1 MPICWRALVS
11 TARNYVR
18 TTLSDERGREMSN
31 GIFSKI
37 AGRALSI
44 FGVSDPEDI
53 RRMQARKIPVAKSEP
68 AKQELTQPPA
78 DDAPTQEKP
87 TKDE

>member
-1 MPICWRALVS
+1 
-11 TARNYVR
+11 
-18 TTLSDERGREMSN
+18 MSN

-53 RRMQARKIPVAKSEP
+53 RRMQARKISVAKSE
-68 AKQELTQPPA
+68 ATKLGLTRPPA
-78 DDAPTQEKP
+78 NDTPSQEKR

>member
-1 MPICWRALVS
+1 MPICWLALVS

-53 RRMQARKIPVAKSEP
+53 RRMQARKISVAKSEA
-68 AKQELTQPPA
+68 AKQELPQPA
-78 DDAPTQEKP
+78 TDDTPSQEKR